1 MQLQMIHEGEYNIL
15 KVWDYAALAT
25 ALSNG
30 DGTTYTTKVQL
41 GPASTKPLC
50 SGRI

>member
-1 MQLQMIHEGEYNIL
+1 MIHPGEYNTL

-30 DGTTYTTKVQL
+30 DGTTYAAKVR
-41 GPASTKPLC
+41 S
-50 SGRI
+50 